1 MGTKLRTVSVRLD
14 DRASARVDRVARL
27 LRQSKGGFLAQAG
40 DEAAQRVLLDW
51 AGQQYRAGAASL
63 SELAAET
70 GLALEA
76 IARHV
81 SSLGAEEATELF
93 LASTRKLAETF
104 GRPDFYASAQKAV
117 RVVQEE
123 ELATHQ

>member
-27 LRQSKGGFLAQAG
+27 LRQSRGGFLARAG

-81 SSLGAEEATELF
+81 SSLGAAAATELF
-93 LASTRKLAETF
+93 LASSRKLAETF
-104 GRPDFYASAQKAV
+104 GRPDFYSSAQKAM
-117 RVVQEE
+117 RLVQEE
-123 ELATHQ
+123 DLSSHR